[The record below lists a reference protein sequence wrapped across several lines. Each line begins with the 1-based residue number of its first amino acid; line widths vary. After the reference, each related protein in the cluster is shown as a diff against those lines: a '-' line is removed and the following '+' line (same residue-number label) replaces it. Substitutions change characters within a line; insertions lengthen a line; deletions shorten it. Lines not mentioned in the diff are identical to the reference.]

1 MNTTDKRNPGNGFI
15 DHGVAT
21 PISNHRGIVATVDG
35 DGRDV
40 ALVWLFDHRGGY
52 ALLMVDADTGQS
64 HEIPVPFPCGGDCP
78 YASILSSRNLF
89 YSHYNGYFV
98 EFDTAQRA
106 FTFVQHTF
114 PQMAMGMTEDDR
126 GRIWSVTYP
135 DSGVVC
141 FDPETREL
149 RDYGSVHQEN
159 WQQYQRY
166 VAADDTG
173 WIYFALGN
181 TASQIIMLDPESGE
195 ATPVLPEEERVTG
208 PAYLYRDLN
217 GKVYGQALEG
227 AADGW
232 YELYQGK
239 ATKIGTL
246 ERKQPKPIIT
256 SSQGLFHDR
265 FPDGRILKRCDLT
278 DRVIAVEDPATGKV
292 REHAFDY
299 STDGAHIMGLAA
311 APDGTVCGG
320 TAFPMR
326 FFSFNPRTGAWIN
339 RPAYLQ
345 FNTVARQGDR
355 FFFGGYIHGFLLEWD
370 PSRPWVDTVKGD
382 PNGNPRWLIECE
394 PDINRPHKLLAHPDG
409 KTLVLAGTPGYGYTG
424 GGLLFWD
431 RETETGTLVRHTEI
445 LPEHSTMS
453 LVALPGGKLLGGSTT
468 DPGTGGERKAKE
480 AELYVMDMASKRVE
494 WHEAVIPGVQ
504 GYVDMC
510 LGANGVVY
518 GIADGVRFFA
528 FDPTERRLL
537 HIEETEERFGPT
549 GYQQGQRKLVQ
560 GPDGALYALFLRAI
574 TRVNLETHQPELLI
588 EPPVPV
594 QFGGDILDGR
604 LYFAAAS
611 HLYSWALPE

>member
-1 MNTTDKRNPGNGFI
+1 VTATDLGNGFI

-35 DGRDV
+35 QGRDV

-52 ALLMVDADTGQS
+52 ALLMVDGDTGES
-64 HEIPVPFPCGGDCP
+64 REFPVPFPPGGDCP
-78 YASILSSRNLF
+78 YSSILSSRNRF
-89 YSHYNGYFV
+89 YSHYNGYLV
-98 EFDTAQRA
+98 EFDTAQGA
-106 FTFVQHTF
+106 FTFVRQTF

-141 FDPETREL
+141 FDPLTREL
-149 RDYGSVHQEN
+149 RDYGSVHREN
-159 WQQYQRY
+159 WQQYQRF
-166 VAADDTG
+166 VAADDAG
-173 WIYFALGN
+173 WLYFALGN

-195 ATPVLPEEERVTG
+195 ATPVLPEVERVTG

-232 YELYQGK
+232 YELYRGQ
-239 ATKIGTL
+239 ATKIGALTQ
-246 ERKQPKPIIT
+246 RNPKPIIT
-256 SSQGLFHDR
+256 GSQGLFHDR

-278 DRVIAVEDPATGKV
+278 DRVIAVEDPATGAV

-299 STDGAHIMGLAA
+299 GTDGAHIMGLAA
-311 APDGTVCGG
+311 APDGTICGG

-326 FFSFNPRTGAWIN
+326 FFSFNPRTDTWIN

-345 FNTVARQGDR
+345 FNTVARQGDC
-355 FFFGGYIHGFLLEWD
+355 FFFGGYIKGFLLEWD

-382 PNGNPRWLIECE
+382 PNGNPRWLIECN
-394 PDINRPHKLLAHPDG
+394 PDIYRPHKLLAHPDG

-431 RETETGTLVRHTEI
+431 RETETGTLLKHAEI

-468 DPGTGGERKAKE
+468 DPGTGGERKATE
-480 AELYVMDMASKRVE
+480 AELYIMDMVSKRVE
-494 WHEAVIPGVQ
+494 WREVVIPGVQ
-504 GYVDMC
+504 GYVDLC
-510 LGANGVVY
+510 LGANGIVY
-518 GIADGVRFFA
+518 GIADAVRFFA
-528 FDPTERRLL
+528 FDPVERRLL
-537 HIEETEERFGPT
+537 HVEETEAQFGPT
-549 GYQQGQRKLVQ
+549 GYQQGQRKLVT
-560 GPDGALYALFLRAI
+560 GPDGALYAIFLKAI
-574 TRVNLETHQPELLI
+574 TRVNLKTHRPELLA

-611 HLYSWALPE
+611 HLYSCALPE

>member
-35 DGRDV
+35 DGRDT

-98 EFDTAQRA
+98 EFDTAQRV
-106 FTFVQHTF
+106 FTFVQQTF

-166 VAADDTG
+166 VAADDAG

-560 GPDGALYALFLRAI
+560 GPDGVLYALFLRAI

-611 HLYSWALPE
+611 HLYSWGIRP